1 MLLSTVLIIFT
12 LYGNPIC
19 MILGNIGNLFI
30 VIIFSRQRQSACAI
44 YLIASA
50 VVNTVYITFH
60 CIAPII
66 IFYDPNSTTGT
77 IIFCKIYTFTL
88 NFLGQIPKTL
98 IIITCIDR
106 FLITSNRASF
116 RAFSTPKLA
125 KYMIFFT
132 CLFWAIFLIHV
143 PIMNTV
149 INGKCAT
156 SDVYTTIY
164 SVYSLIFVGL
174 IPPIVSAIFGY
185 LSYRNM
191 KQMRIRIQPVV
202 RNTTNANIFIQRRDR
217 DLLIIVIA
225 EVVTYVVTTALFSL
239 IELEMMISQYAI
251 PNKSFQYLQI
261 EYSIL
266 NIAYF
271 LLTVN
276 STVPFYTYLISS
288 KSFRRDT
295 KQLIIDIYRKLT
307 RQVPVEVATIRT
319 DPSLIQRDSRV

>member
-1 MLLSTVLIIFT
+1 
-12 LYGNPIC
+12 
-19 MILGNIGNLFI
+19 
-30 VIIFSRQRQSACAI
+30 
-44 YLIASA
+44 
-50 VVNTVYITFH
+50 
-60 CIAPII
+60 
-66 IFYDPNSTTGT
+66 
-77 IIFCKIYTFTL
+77 
-88 NFLGQIPKTL
+88 
-98 IIITCIDR
+98 
-106 FLITSNRASF
+106 
-116 RAFSTPKLA
+116 
-125 KYMIFFT
+125 
-132 CLFWAIFLIHV
+132 
-143 PIMNTV
+143 
-149 INGKCAT
+149 
-156 SDVYTTIY
+156 
-164 SVYSLIFVGL
+164 
-174 IPPIVSAIFGY
+174 
-185 LSYRNM
+185 M

-251 PNKSFQYLQI
+251 PNKSFQYSQI

-276 STVPFYTYLISS
+276 STASFYTYLISS

-307 RQVPVEVATIRT
+307 RQIPVEVATIRA